1 MNKLLRFN
9 HQFLAQSFKIV
20 APSSSLLNCQS
31 RSIYLSEKRLDIF
44 KIQDENDFKEK
55 VLENSQKKLIIL
67 DFFATWCGPCK
78 QLTPRLETIIGGQ
91 STKVDLAKV
100 DVDELEQLAAEY
112 QVQTIPAIFAIK
124 NGKIID
130 QFVGRRDD
138 DELKSFI
145 DGALAK

>member
-67 DFFATWCGPCK
+67 DFFAT
-78 QLTPRLETIIGGQ
+78 
-91 STKVDLAKV
+91 
-100 DVDELEQLAAEY
+100 
-112 QVQTIPAIFAIK
+112 
-124 NGKIID
+124 
-130 QFVGRRDD
+130 
-138 DELKSFI
+138 
-145 DGALAK
+145 

>member
-1 MNKLLRFN
+1 MLR
-9 HQFLAQSFKIV
+9 
-20 APSSSLLNCQS
+20 
-31 RSIYLSEKRLDIF
+31 
-44 KIQDENDFKEK
+44 
-55 VLENSQKKLIIL
+55 KLIENKWKIEIWFL
-67 DFFATWCGPCK
+67 SLSLSPFSQFSWCGPCK

>member
-1 MNKLLRFN
+1 M
-9 HQFLAQSFKIV
+9 
-20 APSSSLLNCQS
+20 
-31 RSIYLSEKRLDIF
+31 EIF

-55 VLENSQKKLIIL
+55 VLENSEKKLIIL

-91 STKVDLAKV
+91 TTKVDLAKV

-130 QFVGRRDD
+130 QFVGSRDD
-138 DELKSFI
+138 DQLKAFI